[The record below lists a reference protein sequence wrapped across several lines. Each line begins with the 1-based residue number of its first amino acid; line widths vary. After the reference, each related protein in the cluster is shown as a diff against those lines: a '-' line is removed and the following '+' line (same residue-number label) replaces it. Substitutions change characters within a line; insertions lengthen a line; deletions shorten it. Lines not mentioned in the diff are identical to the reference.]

1 MLPLIEG
8 GFNGRRGLLFFDSGA
23 RMTMILDRSAAA
35 AEPIRTYRE
44 WMAALHV
51 YEELSVFPVELAFS
65 NGFSRSG
72 EGALVTDPFYTE
84 MAASANVKAMLGID
98 IFKRYDLFFALNTK
112 RRGIALLEKKEGHG
126 RPAAEK

>member
-1 MLPLIEG
+1 MKTARSPLTVKLP
-8 GFNGRRGLLFFDSGA
+8 
-23 RMTMILDRSAAA
+23 
-35 AEPIRTYRE
+35 P
-44 WMAALHV
+44 
-51 YEELSVFPVELAFS
+51 
-65 NGFSRSG
+65 
-72 EGALVTDPFYTE
+72 GALVTDPFYTE